1 MDKLGMFNSIATS
14 VGSGIAGYQ
23 KYQNREQE
31 IEDKYDVAQDQIE
44 SQTSNATTFNQ
55 LTQEFNNLQWS
66 NFNPELEQYI
76 GSGLE
81 NALGMGSSA
90 ISSAVNG
97 VKSSGSL
104 WGALSA
110 VPDLAGNLAGY
121 FTSKNKALSN
131 MEQVKQRNEE
141 INEKLVNR
149 YNYRASAINQNNMN
163 NTLLNIAAEGGYVPT
178 RDFTNG
184 MTFFSEG
191 GSHEENPYQG
201 IQQGIAPDGK
211 PNLVEEGEWKY
222 KDYIYSKRLKVP
234 KKDYELL
241 GLKDSKDYTYADAA
255 EAIQKES
262 EERSNDPISIRNLDV
277 MMGRLQNSQEA
288 FKQKID
294 AKKMKREFEK
304 LSPEEQAY
312 MIQAMNQPQQAVP
325 VQAQYAA
332 NGGHLFNGLED
343 SFLQLKVDSSLA
355 APVVSTSVVPI
366 FNAPTLNDIYED
378 KLIKAKEQGLLS
390 EDVSFEKPIIDIT
403 EPVKIKVSNEPVIDG
418 RKLKGSELGSDKGNL
433 AQTLRATPVIGSGIG
448 ALVSMFDKPNYSNI
462 EKAERAIN
470 SVPKVAAG
478 TIGQKLTYNPIDINY
493 IATAANN
500 QSIGA
505 RRAAIENSLGNS
517 ATALGQLPAL
527 NYTSQKALGDLFIQ
541 ATKEN
546 NALKESVNRFNRETD
561 SFNIGNALRADIQ
574 NQGMDYNKANL
585 LLKTGMLRDEELAKV
600 QANRSASIS
609 SFLNNMGNLGT
620 DMQNRGMVQALIDSG
635 AYHTISDAMGKT
647 GFKVTNGNGGKL
659 RKKGGKD
666 A

>member
-1 MDKLGMFNSIATS
+1 MDKLGMFNSVLTS

-23 KYQNREQE
+23 KYKNREQE

-66 NFNPELEQYI
+66 NLNPELEDYI
-76 GSGLE
+76 GSDAE
-81 NALGMGSSA
+81 NVLGIGSSA
-90 ISSAVNG
+90 ISSAISG

-104 WGALSA
+104 WGALNA
-110 VPDLAGNLAGY
+110 IPDLAGNLAGY
-121 FTSKNKALSN
+121 FTAKNKAASN
-131 MEQVKQRNEE
+131 MEYIKQRNEE
-141 INEKLVNR
+141 INEKLTNR
-149 YNYRASAINQNNMN
+149 YNYRASAISQNNMN

-234 KKDYELL
+234 KKDYEML
-241 GLKDSKDYTYADAA
+241 GLKEDKEYTYADAA

-262 EERSNDPISIRNLDV
+262 EERPNDPISIRNLDA
-277 MMGRLQNSQEA
+277 MMGRLQNSQET
-288 FKQKID
+288 FKQKRD
-294 AKKMKREFEK
+294 AMKMKREFEK

-312 MIQAMNQPQQAVP
+312 MIQAMSQPQQAVP

-332 NGGHLFNGLED
+332 NGGHLFNGYD
-343 SFLQLKVDSSLA
+343 NSFLQLEVNPTLS
-355 APVVSTSVVPI
+355 PI
-366 FNAPTLNDIYED
+366 PYVIPTTPTLNDIYEN
-378 KLIKAKEQGLLS
+378 KLQKAKEQGLLS
-390 EDVSFEKPIIDIT
+390 EDVVFEKPVVDIVK
-403 EPVKIKVSNEPVIDG
+403 PIKIKTSNTPNIDL
-418 RKLKGSELGSDKGNL
+418 RNLKESEDSEKQNGYST
-433 AQTLRATPVIGSGIG
+433 AQALRAIPAIGSGIG
-448 ALVSMFDKPNYSNI
+448 ALLSMFDKPNYSNI
-462 EKAERAIN
+462 EIAERAIN

-478 TIGQKLTYNPIDINY
+478 TTGQKLTYNPIDINY

-541 ATKEN
+541 AAKEN
-546 NALKESVNRFNRETD
+546 NVLKESVNRFNRETD
-561 SFNIGNALRADIQ
+561 SFNIGNALQADIQ
-574 NQGMDYNKANL
+574 NQGMDYNKANF

-609 SFLNNMGNLGT
+609 NFLNNMGNLGQ
-620 DMQNRGMVQALIDSG
+620 DKLNREMVGALIKDGVYNTLGKNTSSMAGNIIG
-635 AYHTISDAMGKT
+635 A
-647 GFKVTNGNGGKL
+647 FGGTLK
-659 RKKGGKD
+659 KKGGNH